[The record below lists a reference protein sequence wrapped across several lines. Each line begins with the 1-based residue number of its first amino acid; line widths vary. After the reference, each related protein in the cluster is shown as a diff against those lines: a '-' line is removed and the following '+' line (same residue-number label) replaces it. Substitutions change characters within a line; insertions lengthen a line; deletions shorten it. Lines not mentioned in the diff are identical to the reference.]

1 MATTDPAKS
10 PVRPEVQRLLDH
22 AVHQLGVPGIAVEV
36 RDGEDVRFGTA
47 GVADLDTGS
56 PRELHQQ
63 FRVGSAAKAFTAT
76 VVLQLAA
83 ERLLDLEDTVEKWL
97 PGIVHGDYD
106 GRAITIRQLLA
117 MTSGLFIYTMDEEL
131 VRRFLTPAF
140 LEHRFDHFTP
150 EELVEFGLRN
160 PPHHAPGA
168 GWTYTNTGY
177 VLAARIVEQATGSTF
192 TRQLTERILDP
203 LGLERTYLPD
213 RDTTLR
219 DAHTRHYSKLGVVS
233 EGAPFHDITEMS
245 ASIGWSAGGI
255 VSTLPDLGTLIGTLL
270 RGDLLP
276 PAQLEQ
282 MCAVMPT
289 PPGKWLPNT
298 GYGLGMA
305 AFDLPSGRTVWGNGG
320 AINGSF
326 CLSLGSRDGRR
337 VVTQHVNTD
346 FDDSIFETFLQVL
359 DAEFAAAAELN
370 STSRS

>member
-1 MATTDPAKS
+1 MSTSGLAIP
-10 PVRPEVQRLLDH
+10 PVRPEIQQLLDQ
-22 AVHQLGVPGIAVEV
+22 AVRETGIPGIAVEV
-36 RDGEDVRFGTA
+36 RDGERVRFGAA

-56 PRELHQQ
+56 PREPHQQ
-63 FRVGSAAKAFTAT
+63 FRIGSATKAFTAT
-76 VVLQLAA
+76 VVLQLVG
-83 ERLLDLEDTVEKWL
+83 EGVLDLEDTVEKWL
-97 PGIVHGDYD
+97 PGVVHGNYD
-106 GRAITIRQLLA
+106 GRTITIRQLLA

-150 EELVEFGLRN
+150 EQLVEFGLRN

-168 GWTYTNTGY
+168 GWSYTNTGY
-177 VLAARIVEQATGSTF
+177 VLAARIVERATGSAF
-192 TRQLTERILDP
+192 TEQLTERVLRP

-219 DAHTRHYSKLGVVS
+219 DAQTRHYSTLGVTS
-233 EGAPFHDITEMS
+233 PDAPIHDVTEMS
-245 ASIGWSAGGI
+245 ASIGWTAGGI
-255 VSTLPDLGTLIGTLL
+255 VSTLSDLGTLIGTLL
-270 RGDLLP
+270 RGGLLP

-282 MCAVMPT
+282 MCSVVPT

-298 GYGLGMA
+298 AYGLGMA

-337 VVTQHVNTD
+337 IVTQHVNTD
-346 FDDSIFETFLQVL
+346 YDEPILGIFLRVL
-359 DAEFAAAAELN
+359 DAELSAAPEPS
-370 STSRS
+370 STG